1 MQVEIRRVDSYNDE
15 RAVISA
21 VTVTDEIQSAI
32 DILEKNCR
40 SIMVIGSEGNV
51 LCRTDRIYYAES
63 VDKIP
68 GSFFCLR
75 YIWRKGLR
83 RILYRPGTNLHEP
96 L

>member
-40 SIMVIGSEGNV
+40 SIMVIGSEGN
-51 LCRTDRIYYAES
+51 L
-63 VDKIP
+63 
-68 GSFFCLR
+68 L
-75 YIWRKGLR
+75 
-83 RILYRPGTNLHEP
+83 
-96 L
+96 